1 MTDRETR
8 VQEIAYQLW
17 VQEGRP
23 EGRHDAHWY
32 EAEAVYDAEA
42 AGGEGKANP
51 PDDLALSSEK
61 AKAASESGKKR
72 PEGDAQKSASKGKSV
87 NSSPRD
93 PRPANENAASEVD
106 RPSSARAR

>member
-17 VQEGRP
+17 VKEGRP

-32 EAEAVYDAEA
+32 EAEAVYDAEV

-61 AKAASESGKKR
+61 AAAASESR
-72 PEGDAQKSASKGKSV
+72 E
-87 NSSPRD
+87 
-93 PRPANENAASEVD
+93 EAARRRCAKVREQRKVC
-106 RPSSARAR
+106 